1 MIKIREANGHVH
13 TLERHRNGMY
23 EVRIR
28 SGVTLISKCMFDSGR
43 EAHRAYKLSA
53 ERFMR
58 EYDK

>member
-13 TLERHRNGMY
+13 TLERWRNGMY

-28 SGVTLISKCMFDSGR
+28 SGVTLISKCMFDTGR

-58 EYDK
+58 EYDR